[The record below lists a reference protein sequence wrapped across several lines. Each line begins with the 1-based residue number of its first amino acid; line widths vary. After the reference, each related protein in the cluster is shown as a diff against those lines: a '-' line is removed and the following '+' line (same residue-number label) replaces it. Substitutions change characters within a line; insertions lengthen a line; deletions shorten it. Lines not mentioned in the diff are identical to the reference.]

1 MSEQNPYCHLV
12 AKKMMYDFRLFNA
25 EICDLDSDSE
35 NQPPLPN
42 VQKAI
47 DVKDNDFSSASFQ
60 GVAWENVSQ
69 LDFDFTEFEM
79 GIQNDS
85 PDKTGYDRDSDYEP
99 ESEHLYILEK

>member
-1 MSEQNPYCHLV
+1 
-12 AKKMMYDFRLFNA
+12 MYEFWLFNA
-25 EICDLDSDSE
+25 EIFELDSDSKNHFPTPNAHKE
-35 NQPPLPN
+35 N
-42 VQKAI
+42 I
-47 DVKDNDFSSASFQ
+47 FKDNDCSSASFQ